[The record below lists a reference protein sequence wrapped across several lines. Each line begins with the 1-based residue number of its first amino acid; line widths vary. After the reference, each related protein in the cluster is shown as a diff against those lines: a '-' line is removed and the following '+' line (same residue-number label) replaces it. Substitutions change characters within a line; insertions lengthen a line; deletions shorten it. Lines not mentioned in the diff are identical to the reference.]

1 MQLLDEL
8 GVVRKGPHRSMHQ
21 RKRRGEHHIFPGRQ
35 VVAINTRCSLRLR
48 CVYIHYSLRAHCD
61 YYSRSLLPQ
70 DAFVQAN
77 ITVRW
82 LFLLHAFEQF
92 AASASS
98 AFCELFEP
106 FHCLSFCLRSLT
118 TSSLYPLEA
127 MT

>member
-8 GVVRKGPHRSMHQ
+8 RVVRKGAYRSLHQ

-35 VVAINTRCSLRLR
+35 VVAINTRCALKLR
-48 CVYIHYSLRAHCD
+48 CD

-92 AASASS
+92 AAF
-98 AFCELFEP
+98 AFSIFVNCL
-106 FHCLSFCLRSLT
+106 HCLNCLNRFT
-118 TSSLYPLEA
+118 VCHFVCA
-127 MT
+127 V